1 MDIGHLLCVY
11 NIATYGGT
19 IVLNTTLGTLLLCAV
34 LYAHDDATEE
44 AAHKYLLDNYLSK
57 MN

>member
-1 MDIGHLLCVY
+1 MDIGHLLWVY

-19 IVLNTTLGTLLLCAV
+19 IVLNTTLDTLLLWAV
-34 LYAHDDATEE
+34 LYAHDDATE
-44 AAHKYLLDNYLSK
+44 AAHKYLLDNYLFK